1 MRVVIQRVKRAS
13 VTTEKEDEER
23 RTTQSAV
30 AVTVSDIGKGLLCLV
45 GVHEGDTREDAEWLC
60 KRIVSAKLFEGMSET
75 NSDKRWR
82 SSVKQNAF
90 EILVVSQARS
100 NNRTFVVPP
109 QCRLYSKVI
118 ACGKSGSAFLKGFT
132 SRSAYH
138 CVISPNS
145 E

>member
-13 VTTEKEDEER
+13 VTTEKEEHEEGG
-23 RTTQSAV
+23 TTQSAV

-60 KRIVSAKLFEGMSET
+60 KRIVSAKLFEGMSEA

-90 EILVVSQARS
+90 EILVVSQASR
-100 NNRTFVVPP
+100 NVVF
-109 QCRLYSKVI
+109 C
-118 ACGKSGSAFLKGFT
+118 C
-132 SRSAYH
+132 
-138 CVISPNS
+138 
-145 E
+145 

>member
-13 VTTEKEDEER
+13 VTTEKEEDVEGG
-23 RTTQSAV
+23 TTQSAV

-60 KRIVSAKLFEGMSET
+60 KRIVSAKLFEGMSEA

-90 EILVVSQARS
+90 EILVVSQAS
-100 NNRTFVVPP
+100 MIETFVFAVAVPP
-109 QCRLYSKVI
+109 SMQVMIELSHATCKDDFR
-118 ACGKSGSAFLKGFT
+118 
-132 SRSAYH
+132 RN
-138 CVISPNS
+138 P
-145 E
+145 